1 MEGFIGHESVINDLI
16 KLIKLGK
23 ISHANLFVG
32 EDGIGKSLI
41 AKYCAIHILGKEAN
55 REYADIKEYK
65 ISSNRKTISV
75 DQIRD
80 IIEETNK
87 KPYEGDKKVIIVH
100 DADKMT
106 VQAQNAFLK
115 TIEEP
120 PKGVVVILL
129 CESTD
134 RILDTILSRCQIYK
148 LKRLTEEEIDKFI
161 YIKYPNITEE
171 DMRVVKAFCNGIP
184 GRAEKFK
191 EDSMFISIRE
201 HIMKIMLEIN
211 KVQLIDFLENENIL
225 VKYKDQW
232 KEVLICLFSYV
243 RDVMIYKETGNGEMI
258 INLDKINDI
267 KQLAGEFSFKR
278 LNNIINIINKT
289 RVNLESNV
297 NGAMVYHIMLLKI
310 KEA

>member
-1 MEGFIGHESVINDLI
+1 MEGFIGHKSVINDLI

-23 ISHANLFVG
+23 MSHANLFVG

-41 AKYCAIHILGKEAN
+41 AKYCSIHILGKETN

-184 GRAEKFK
+184 GRVEKFK

-201 HIMKIMLEIN
+201 HIMKIMIEIN
-211 KVQLIDFLENENIL
+211 KAQLIDFLENENIL

-297 NGAMVYHIMLLKI
+297 NGAMVYHIMLLKM